1 MYLYFKPLEPTT
13 DGTKRKGFE
22 YLVQFKIMYDYLRSE
37 KNEFIYRVSQKKCF
51 FCPVLSF

>member
-37 KNEFIYRVSQKKCF
+37 KMNLYRLVIQS
-51 FCPVLSF
+51 

>member
-37 KNEFIYRVSQKKCF
+37 KNEFI
-51 FCPVLSF
+51 